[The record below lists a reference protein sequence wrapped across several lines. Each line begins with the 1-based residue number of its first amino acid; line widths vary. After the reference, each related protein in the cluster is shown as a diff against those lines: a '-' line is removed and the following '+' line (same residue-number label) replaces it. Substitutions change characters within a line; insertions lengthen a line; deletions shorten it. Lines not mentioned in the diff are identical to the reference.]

1 MANYTEALA
10 SAQALTTM
18 LGHFQTVGAALQNAA
33 TLETEV
39 AEKQTLLARLAAE
52 IEAGKAE
59 LASIE
64 STIAAKT
71 ASVEQTLSDAR
82 AEAARLIAEAEAR
95 AAAHVTSVEGRMAH
109 LGHEAEQAAASILEQ
124 ARLEGSR
131 LKAGAE
137 SELEALGARL
147 KAARDHIATLGS
159 F

>member
-18 LGHFQTVGAALQNAA
+18 LGHFQTVCAALQDAA

-39 AEKQTLLARLAAE
+39 AEKRTLLARLAADL
-52 IEAGKAE
+52 EAGKAE

-64 STIAAKT
+64 ATIAAKT
-71 ASVEQTLSDAR
+71 AGVEQALSDAR
-82 AEAARLIAEAEAR
+82 AEAARMVTEAEAR
-95 AAAHVTSVEGRMAH
+95 AAAHVASAENRIADMGRA
-109 LGHEAEQAAASILEQ
+109 AEQTAAGILEQ

-131 LKAGAE
+131 IKAGAE
-137 SELEALGARL
+137 SELEVLGARL